1 MNGKD
6 LLTGLGYVGTRYYEE
21 AETAQSVEAP
31 KHIRFSRTMV
41 IAALIS
47 LMVLLM
53 GCAVAHILNL
63 ESLRVGEVERTRY
76 EFDEDRNIIG
86 QTEVTLDVISVQ
98 GMEGSPNFLAAQEW
112 LEFSENCELP
122 EEEFAVPPIYRPY
135 GVYSQEMADKVD
147 AICRKY
153 GLKPMGEQLHMQNY
167 QFDVLYEALGFESI
181 LLDGADFESGVGWF
195 AECGNFKIMFS
206 FRLNSHEADWKE
218 PIGATLQYADKAYF
232 DNTVMSV
239 DSDQQRIH
247 TLRDG
252 SMVLIAGTGNG
263 ARILYE
269 REDAFISVYFDAWS
283 ASGEEV
289 VLSDRDLELIAEA
302 IDFTIK
308 PQMPDMEK
316 AEKLLAEAETAH
328 FEKLNANQP
337 HTVKELLERL
347 EGNLYYELA
356 DLNGDGIDE
365 VLIGYHTDS
374 FEYIYARVN
383 GAYIPYTMTR
393 IPAGSEYVDPYRG
406 SCKSAMYLCENGV
419 FEYCDTFTDGSVSH
433 SYCRLG
439 ENIERDGTEDVD
451 FVRYDGQTGK
461 WHSLPFDTVY
471 DEASDSYVP
480 DERNDVISLNEATLV
495 IEAYPRVTLEMKPI
509 NEYPGI

>member
-1 MNGKD
+1 MNGKE

-21 AETAQSVEAP
+21 AEKAQTAEAP
-31 KHIRFSRTMV
+31 KRIRFSRTMV

-53 GCAVAHILNL
+53 GCAVVHILNL
-63 ESLRVGEVERTRY
+63 QSLRVGEVERTRY
-76 EFDEDRNIIG
+76 EFDEDRNIIE

-112 LEFSENCELP
+112 LEFSENCQLP
-122 EEEFAVPPIYRPY
+122 EEEFTVPPKYRPY
-135 GVYSQEMADKVD
+135 GVRSQEMADKVD
-147 AICRKY
+147 AICAKY
-153 GLKPMGEQLHMQNY
+153 GLKPMGEQIHMQNY
-167 QFDVLYEALGFESI
+167 QFDVLYEALGFDSI

-195 AECGNFKIMFS
+195 AECGNFNIMFS
-206 FRLNSHEADWKE
+206 FRLNSTEADWTE
-218 PIGATLQYADKAYF
+218 SIGATLRYADKAYF

-252 SMVLIAGTGNG
+252 SKVLIAGTGNG

-269 REDAFISVYFDAWS
+269 REDAFLSVYFDSWS
-283 ASGEEV
+283 VSGEEV

-302 IDFTIK
+302 IDFTVK
-308 PQMPDMEK
+308 PQKPDMKK
-316 AEKLLAEAETAH
+316 AEMLLAEAERAH
-328 FEKLNANQP
+328 FEKLDANQP
-337 HTVKELLERL
+337 YTVKELLESL
-347 EGNLYYELA
+347 EGNLYYGLA
-356 DLNGDGIDE
+356 DLNGDGVYE
-365 VLIGYHTDS
+365 VLIGSGTDS
-374 FEYIYARVN
+374 FERIYARVN
-383 GAYIPYTMTR
+383 GAYIPYTMAR

-406 SCKSAMYLCENGV
+406 RCESAMYLCENDV
-419 FEYCDTFTDGSVSH
+419 FEYCDTFDDGSVSH

-461 WHSLPFDTVY
+461 WHRLPFDTVY

-480 DERNDVISLNEATLV
+480 YERNDVISQNEATLL
-495 IEAYPRVTLEMKPI
+495 IEAYPRVKLEMKPI
-509 NEYPGI
+509 TAYPGM